1 MSINIL
7 PASANYIADSLLYA
21 YNWNW
26 LAGRMGGGGQ
36 GRESVAKSWYLQRLA
51 GP

>member
-26 LAGRMGGGGQ
+26 LAGGVGGRGQ
-36 GRESVAKSWYLQRLA
+36 GRVVKSWYLQRLA